1 VSRPEGVAPAAPAAG
16 SALLLYGATGYTG
29 ELIARRAVERG
40 LRPILAGRS
49 APALAT
55 LAAELGLPH
64 RVFAL
69 DDAAAVDA
77 GLEGVAAVLHAAG
90 PFSRTSRPMV
100 DGCLRRRVHYLDI
113 TGEGVVFGALA
124 RRDAEARAAGVT
136 LLPGVGFDVVPTDG
150 LAAHLARRL
159 PGATHLTLAFKAVG
173 QPSRGTTLTALE
185 GIHLG
190 GMVRRG
196 GKLTRVPAAWRTRD
210 FDFGRGPVACMT
222 IPWGDVWTAW
232 HTTGIPDIE
241 VYLAAP
247 PALRAFSLAS
257 RFVGP
262 LLGSGPVQRALAA
275 LVRSKLTGPDAAA
288 RARGLSLVYGEVEH
302 ADGRRAAAR
311 LTAPE
316 GYAFTALA
324 AVECAERVLAGQAR
338 AGFLTPSLAFGP
350 DLSLSIPGVERI
362 DLTLPD
368 AAGPHP
374 SGA

>member
-1 VSRPEGVAPAAPAAG
+1 VGGA
-16 SALLLYGATGYTG
+16 ALLVYGANGYTG

-49 APALAT
+49 PAALERLASG
-55 LAAELGLPH
+55 LALRH

-69 DDAAAVDA
+69 EDAAEVDA

-90 PFSRTSRPMV
+90 PFSRTSRPMA
-100 DGCLRRRVHYLDI
+100 DGCLRRGVHYLDV
-113 TGEGVVFGALA
+113 TGEGAVFAALA
-124 RRDAEARAAGVT
+124 QRDAEARAAGVT
-136 LLPGVGFDVVPTDG
+136 LLPGVGFDVVPSDG

-159 PGATHLTLAFKAVG
+159 PGASRLTLAFKAIG

-196 GKLTRVPAAWRTRD
+196 GELVRVPAAWRTRD

-232 HTTGIPDIE
+232 HSTGIPDIE
-241 VYLAAP
+241 VYMAAP
-247 PALRAFSLAS
+247 AGLRAFARAS
-257 RFVGP
+257 R
-262 LLGSGPVQRALAA
+262 LLGPVLGSRPVQGALAA
-275 LVRSKLTGPDAAA
+275 LVRARVTGPDAVA
-288 RARGLSLVYGEVEH
+288 RARGRSLLYGEVEH

-338 AGFLTPSLAFGP
+338 PGFLTPSLAFGP
-350 DLSLSIPGVERI
+350 DLALAIHGVERF
-362 DLTLPD
+362 DL
-368 AAGPHP
+368 
-374 SGA
+374 

>member
-1 VSRPEGVAPAAPAAG
+1 MGGA
-16 SALLLYGATGYTG
+16 ALLVYGANGYTG

-49 APALAT
+49 PAALERLASG
-55 LAAELGLPH
+55 LALRH

-69 DDAAAVDA
+69 EDAAEVDA

-90 PFSRTSRPMV
+90 PFSRTSRPMA
-100 DGCLRRRVHYLDI
+100 DGCLRRGVHYLDV
-113 TGEGVVFGALA
+113 TGEGAVFAALA
-124 RRDAEARAAGVT
+124 QRDAEARAAGVT
-136 LLPGVGFDVVPTDG
+136 LLPGVGFDVVPSDG

-159 PGATHLTLAFKAVG
+159 PGASRLTLAFQAIG

-190 GMVRRG
+190 GMIRRG
-196 GKLTRVPAAWRTRD
+196 GQLTPVPAAWRTRD

-232 HTTGIPDIE
+232 HSTGIPDIE
-241 VYLAAP
+241 VYMAAP
-247 PALRAFSLAS
+247 AGLRAFALAS
-257 RFVGP
+257 R
-262 LLGSGPVQRALAA
+262 LLGPVLGSRPVQGALAA
-275 LVRSKLTGPDAAA
+275 LVRSRITGPDAGA
-288 RARGLSLVYGEVEH
+288 RARGRSLLYGEVEH

-338 AGFLTPSLAFGP
+338 PGFLTPSLAFGP
-350 DLSLSIPGVERI
+350 DLPLAIPGVERV
-362 DLTLPD
+362 DL
-368 AAGPHP
+368 
-374 SGA
+374 